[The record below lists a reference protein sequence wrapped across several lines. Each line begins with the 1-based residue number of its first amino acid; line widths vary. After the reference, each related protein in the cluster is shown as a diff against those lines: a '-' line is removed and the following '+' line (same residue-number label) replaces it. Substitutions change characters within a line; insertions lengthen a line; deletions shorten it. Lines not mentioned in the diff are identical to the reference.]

1 MGDKFKKLFSTK
13 SIYEIE
19 KNLFKKNI
27 PGFLLMMKAA
37 YAAFNHLNIN
47 TKGEVIILCG
57 KGNNGGD
64 GYGLGAL
71 LAMVGREVKIYKVED
86 PIKRICFGKSFIR
99 LRVSHQTT
107 LTKKGYGEVDQHYS
121 H

>member
-71 LAMVGREVKIYKVED
+71 LAMVGREVKY
-86 PIKRICFGKSFIR
+86 IKLKTQQKLKQR
-99 LRVSHQTT
+99 L
-107 LTKKGYGEVDQHYS
+107 L
-121 H
+121 